1 MTMAK
6 DGHQRVANKK
16 DLQEGSLLKVEPQG
30 KPIVLSMV
38 DGKVHAMDAVCSHE
52 GGPLEEGTLER
63 YNLTCP
69 WHYAI
74 FDVRNAKVSDQTVWA
89 TDLNSY
95 SVVIDEDSG
104 DIFVNPNVSGKDK
117 ENISTQPSAEE
128 KVTETTQQLQE
139 QRKQGESKPSQ
150 FNLRLLEK
158 QKVEGTDIMSFKFAK
173 QEEEGQQEQQQ
184 QQQQQVQN
192 GKRQLEHS
200 AGQFAFFDIGGVY
213 NDPEGPIRHFTIA
226 SSPTEDFIMIS
237 TRIRDTP
244 YKKRLSSLEENT
256 TIVKVRG
263 PEGKF
268 TLHEDYSKLA
278 VFLSGGIGVTPFRS
292 MIKYATD
299 KQLSIKIVMFDSNR
313 NQTNILYK
321 REFDECTNINK
332 NLKIV
337 YTVTEEE
344 GGEEQPVQTSSSLSS
359 SRTVTWNGER
369 GRIDRAML
377 TRYLSEN
384 DIKSSIFYICG
395 PPGMVNAMQNLVQN
409 ELQIPKEQ
417 IKVEEFTGY

>member
-1 MTMAK
+1 MAK
-6 DGHQRVANKK
+6 DGHQKVANKK
-16 DLQEGSLLKVEPQG
+16 DLREGGLLKVEPQG

-38 DGKVHAMDAVCSHE
+38 DGKVYAMDAVCSHE
-52 GGPLEEGTLER
+52 GGPLEDGTLEG

-95 SVVIDEDSG
+95 QVEVDEESG
-104 DIFVNPNVSGKDK
+104 DIYVNLEVSGKDK
-117 ENISTQPSAEE
+117 DRPSTQPSAKEE
-128 KVTETTQQLQE
+128 VSGTTHQLQE
-139 QRKQGESKPSQ
+139 QRRKQDDSSKPSH

-158 QKVEGTDIMSFKFAK
+158 QKVDGTDIMSFKFAK
-173 QEEEGQQEQQQ
+173 QEEEGQRQEQEQEQ
-184 QQQQQVQN
+184 RQGQN
-192 GKRQLEHS
+192 GKRQLECS

-226 SSPTEDFIMIS
+226 SSPTEGFIMIS

-256 TIVKVRG
+256 TIVRVRG

-268 TLHEDYSKLA
+268 TLHEDYSKPA

-299 KQLSIKIVMFDSNR
+299 KQLPIKIIMFDSNR

-321 REFDECTNINK
+321 KEFDEYVNINR

-337 YTVTEEE
+337 YTITEEE
-344 GGEEQPVQTSSSLSS
+344 EEEEEKQGVHDTISSSST
-359 SRTVTWNGER
+359 RQQWTGER
-369 GRIDRAML
+369 GRIDKAML
-377 TRYLSEN
+377 TKYLKDDEIRN
-384 DIKSSIFYICG
+384 SIFYTC
-395 PPGMVNAMQNLVQN
+395 
-409 ELQIPKEQ
+409 
-417 IKVEEFTGY
+417 